1 MNIKRGDVFLVNF
14 NPARGSEQV
23 GYRPAV
29 VIQNNVGNR
38 HGSTTIIASITTSVN
53 KIYPFMVN
61 LRIGEGGLDK
71 ESAVNLAQILT
82 IDKERLEN
90 KLGCLSDERM
100 DEVDKAIKLSLGLY

>member
-14 NPARGSEQV
+14 NPARGSEQA

-38 HGSTTIIASITTSVN
+38 HGSTTIIAALTTSVN
-53 KIYPFMVN
+53 KIYPFMVH
-61 LRIGEGGLDK
+61 LSIGEGGLDK

-82 IDKERLEN
+82 IDKARLEN
-90 KLGCLSDERM
+90 KLGCLSVERM
-100 DEVDKAIKLSLGLY
+100 DEVDKAIKLSLGL